1 MFDIWKNVLAEIER
15 KISPANFSTWFQDT
29 SILSAED
36 GHIIVGVKNSFYVKQ
51 LRTRY
56 YDLIKEALENHQIP
70 VTTID
75 FEVCAKVKSKV
86 KSREVTKS
94 AIKPTKSTTKSP
106 RAARV
111 EHVSATKSSIPTRPT
126 NGLNPKYTLSSFVIG
141 SNNDVAV
148 AAAKSII
155 DAPGTRCNPFFL
167 YGGPGLGKTHL
178 IQAVG
183 NELAHRDNDFKILY
197 TPISDFYSEF
207 IDYVRTGRGKEFSGK
222 YQSLDCLI
230 IDDFQF
236 IVGKE
241 KSQEEFFNIFNSL
254 YQQGKQIIVTSDRL
268 PSQIK
273 TVDERLASRLTWAG
287 AFDLQLPKF
296 EDKCAILRAKAE
308 LMGADIEPEAIE
320 YIAENVNTNIRDL
333 EGEFSTILLM
343 SEVRGLTPLELIKNG
358 SVSVSHTAKLR
369 PTSAKQIVDKVAKYY
384 NLTAKEMCSK
394 SRVAN
399 VKNARQ
405 VTMYILSKELS
416 LSTNKIAGEVGVK
429 DHTTVMHGIKKIE
442 QDLKLNFTLRDQIAE
457 IKEKIYG

>member
-1 MFDIWKNVLAEIER
+1 MFDIWKNVLAEIEQ

-29 SILSAED
+29 SILSAEG
-36 GHIIVGVKNSFYVKQ
+36 GHIIIGVKNTFYVKQ

-56 YDLIKEALENHQIP
+56 YNLIKDAFINHQIP
-70 VTTID
+70 VNSLD
-75 FEVCAKVKSKV
+75 FEVKAKVKSKV
-86 KSREVTKS
+86 
-94 AIKPTKSTTKSP
+94 
-106 RAARV
+106 RAK
-111 EHVSATKSSIPTRPT
+111 EITKSSVSTTEHIERIKTIKAPRHTAQKPS
-126 NGLNPKYTLSSFVIG
+126 NGLNDKYTMDNFVIG
-141 SNNDVAV
+141 SNNDLAV
-148 AAAKSII
+148 SAAKSII
-155 DAPGTRCNPFFL
+155 DSPGSRFNPFFL

-178 IQAVG
+178 IQAIG
-183 NELAHRDNDFKILY
+183 NDLSHRYPDYKILY
-197 TPISDFYSEF
+197 TPIADFYSEF
-207 IDYVRTGRGKEFSGK
+207 IDYVRTGRGKDFSQK

-254 YQQGKQIIVTSDRL
+254 YQHGKQIIVTSDRL
-268 PSQIK
+268 PNQIK

-358 SVSVSHTAKLR
+358 SVSVSHASKLR
-369 PTSAKQIVDKVAKYY
+369 PTTPKQVVTSVAKYY
-384 NLTAKEMCSK
+384 NLTPKEMCSK

-399 VKNARQ
+399 IKNARQ
-405 VTMYILSKELS
+405 VTMYILSKELN
-416 LSTNKIAGEVGVK
+416 LSTNKIALEVGVK

-442 QDLKLNFTLRDQIAE
+442 QDLKLNFPLRDQIAE